1 MSVNNTKQNTREIG
15 NYGEEIACIYLN
27 KLGYFIQDRN
37 YNRKWGEL
45 DIVAVK
51 DNIIHFIEVKS
62 VSLSVCEKWESAEK
76 HRPEENVHRYKVLKI
91 KKMILCYVE
100 EKRQNS
106 EEDFAFHVICVY
118 LNFVS
123 RKAKIK
129 IIENIIL

>member
-1 MSVNNTKQNTREIG
+1 MRQKTKELNTIKGRL
-15 NYGEEIACIYLN
+15 GEKIACEYLV
-27 KLGYFIQDRN
+27 KRGFLIIDRN
-37 YNRKWGEL
+37 YRKKWGEI
-45 DIVAVK
+45 DIIATK

-100 EKRQNS
+100 EKRQNR